1 MYNLGVAYGEM
12 LKFDMGKLDVATS
25 MIEKAIIANPTY
37 AEAYNNIGLDISFWC
52 VKLDGGL
59 VGEGG
64 DAVERL
70 VVLIRWSIDDVMEVK
85 GGDAGICCMLRLGCW
100 RTRRKEM
107 SIWFDRLKTF

>member
-1 MYNLGVAYGEM
+1 MTTT
-12 LKFDMGKLDVATS
+12 LKT
-25 MIEKAIIANPTY
+25 
-37 AEAYNNIGLDISFWC
+37 WC

-85 GGDAGICCMLRLGCW
+85 GGDAGICYFYHIL
-100 RTRRKEM
+100 
-107 SIWFDRLKTF
+107 